1 MTTKTITLTIT
12 TDRGF
17 IGVQVDNEIGSS
29 IIGGSPK
36 QVAALT
42 EKRIEEM
49 AVDLCKEDR
58 KKWDDSQ
65 INFAE

>member
-12 TDRGF
+12 TNRGI
-17 IGVQVDNEIGSS
+17 IGVQVDNEIGCS

-49 AVDLCKEDR
+49 AADLCK
-58 KKWDDSQ
+58 
-65 INFAE
+65 